1 MLMPNT
7 EHTHKVAQLPID
19 EAVNILKDGGLI
31 AYPTEGVFGIGCDP
45 LHPAALQRVVE
56 IKQRDAGKGLIIV
69 CAEFEQL
76 DNFIEP
82 LNAAKQERLLA
93 TWPGA
98 VTWIVK
104 ANPSLPALLTGGRDT
119 IAVRVSQHPV
129 VAQITRQFE
138 RPIVSTSANY
148 SGQEA
153 CTSAAA
159 VRQTLGEK
167 IDLVLDAPVGGQH
180 GATPI
185 FDAATGKQLR

>member
-1 MLMPNT
+1 MLMQDT
-7 EHTHKVAQLPID
+7 EHTQKVAELPIQR
-19 EAVNILKDGGLI
+19 AVSTLKNGGLI

-45 LHPAALQRVVE
+45 LQQPALQRVVE

-69 CAEFEQL
+69 CAEFSQL
-76 DNFIEP
+76 EPFIEP
-82 LNAAKQERLLA
+82 LDSATQQRLLA

-129 VAQITRQFE
+129 VAEITRQFE

-148 SGQEA
+148 SGQAA

-167 IDLVLDAPVGGQH
+167 IDLVLDAAVGGQQ

-185 FDAATGKQLR
+185 FDAATGKQIR

>member
-1 MLMPNT
+1 MLMQDT
-7 EHTHKVAQLPID
+7 EHTQKVAELPIQR
-19 EAVNILKDGGLI
+19 AVSTLKNGGLI

-45 LHPAALQRVVE
+45 LQQPALQRVVE

-69 CAEFEQL
+69 CAEFPQL
-76 DNFIEP
+76 EPFIKP
-82 LNAAKQERLLA
+82 LDSATQQRLLA

-119 IAVRVSQHPV
+119 IAVRVSQHPI
-129 VAQITRQFE
+129 VAEITRRFE

-148 SGQEA
+148 SGQAA

-167 IDLVLDAPVGGQH
+167 IDLVLDAAVGEQQ

-185 FDAATGKQLR
+185 FDAATGKQIR